1 MIFFFFSSRRR
12 HTRWTGDWSSD
23 VCSSDLRE
31 LVSFC
36 QDESPIYYIEGGA
49 APSGTTSSVFEIP
62 IGKNSQALTVPEI
75 GSGLIGAIA
84 DQNEISGRCRAD
96 DRHGRCIIVCDVN
109 SAAIGTEGLLGDHV
123 FSYAIG
129 EAGAVT
135 IQHLIFEQVQLA
147 ERNGAQARAGGV
159 PACFRRVPSG
169 RVTS

>member
-62 IGKNSQALTVPEI
+62 IGKNSQALSAVDADRTDLTWHGLSIDKLEGMDLYNSAGKKIGEVEDVLAD
-75 GSGLIGAIA
+75 GSGQLSAVGV
-84 DQNEISGRCRAD
+84 GFGGPLGAD
-96 DRHGRCIIVCDVN
+96 DD
-109 SAAIGTEGLLGDHV
+109 TEVTEVVVPLDRLRLSQDGHLTGDL
-123 FSYAIG
+123 SESDLA
-129 EAGAVT
+129 
-135 IQHLIFEQVQLA
+135 QLP
-147 ERNGAQARAGGV
+147 EWDN
-159 PACFRRVPSG
+159 
-169 RVTS
+169 